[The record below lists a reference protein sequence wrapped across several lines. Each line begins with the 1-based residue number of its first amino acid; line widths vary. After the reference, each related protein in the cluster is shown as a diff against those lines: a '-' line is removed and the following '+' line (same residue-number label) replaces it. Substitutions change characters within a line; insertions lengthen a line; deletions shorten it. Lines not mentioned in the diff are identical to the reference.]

1 MPKSLLRP
9 LKFLMIRV
17 GAPEACMPYFACS
30 GSLAGNTKCQCPLE
44 LTSSACKSSVASRG
58 NGKDAHLVLV
68 IATVAM
74 FYNNSSRNFL
84 FDDVG
89 SFRSSKNESD
99 LVAFVKMP
107 RNGSG
112 GGDRGGKK
120 GFPYIVVIVVFA
132 VAFILAYF
140 LCH

>member
-1 MPKSLLRP
+1 
-9 LKFLMIRV
+9 MIRV

-58 NGKDAHLVLV
+58 NGKDAVGLVDAEPGSIISHL
-68 IATVAM
+68 AT
-74 FYNNSSRNFL
+74 SRNFL